1 MVLLV
6 TGLVD
11 PAPLVAE
18 EGSTAGE
25 VQEDRAAREVLEKRL
40 RALEAQVAALQTE
53 IERLRAG
60 SAAGMSDPLA
70 ELERR
75 IQALTLEIERLRIG
89 RAAAPEAEGSAHG
102 FGPAASKVYGTRRGV
117 AIGGYGEMLY
127 ENFDGETDGGA
138 PSMKT
143 DQADF

>member
-25 VQEDRAAREVLEKRL
+25 VQEDRAAREELEKRL

-89 RAAAPEAEGSAHG
+89 RAAAPEAEG
-102 FGPAASKVYGTRRGV
+102 
-117 AIGGYGEMLY
+117 
-127 ENFDGETDGGA
+127 
-138 PSMKT
+138 
-143 DQADF
+143 